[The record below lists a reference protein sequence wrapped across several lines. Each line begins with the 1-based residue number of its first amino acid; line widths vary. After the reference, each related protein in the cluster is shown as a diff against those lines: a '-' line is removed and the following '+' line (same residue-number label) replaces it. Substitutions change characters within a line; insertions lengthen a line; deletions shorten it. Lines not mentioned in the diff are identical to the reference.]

1 VAGRLLILLLGV
13 ASLAA
18 SLFFT
23 CQGFRYRELAEGIA
37 WLPDRS
43 FGQPVVI
50 TVGTGAT
57 HENPNRLGPVTAVGL
72 GPRILLVDAGRGIAE
87 ALRHCSIPVAQP
99 DTVLLTSL
107 HPENTVGLDDLLLTG
122 WNAPRTKPLRVL
134 GPPGT
139 QALAAA
145 IDTSHAATMA
155 ALAKARGV
163 DVAGARI
170 EAIEIGDG
178 FSETQD
184 GLTITAAA
192 MGDAPIASLAYRFDA
207 ADRSWVVS
215 GLNPDPE
222 KLGTFGTGATLLV
235 GAGFYAQ
242 SVEMGIEAGAENA
255 EQLRRDAA
263 LQLPLQRLAEA
274 ATRAGVGT
282 LLVTRLQPP
291 PLFDEQ
297 YRTAIREQFAGHA
310 VIANECDEIAP

>member
-1 VAGRLLILLLGV
+1 MVGRLLILLLGV
-13 ASLAA
+13 VSLVA

-23 CQGFRYRELAEGIA
+23 CQGLRYRELAEGIA

-43 FGQPVVI
+43 FGPPMVI
-50 TVGTGAT
+50 AAGTGAT
-57 HENPNRLGPVTAVGL
+57 HENPNRLGPVTAIGF
-72 GPRILLVDAGRGIAE
+72 GPRILLVDAGRGVAE

-107 HPENTVGLDDLLLTG
+107 HPENTVGLDDLLFTG
-122 WNAPRTKPLRVL
+122 WNAPRTKPLRVV

-145 IDTSHAATMA
+145 IDASHAATIE

-163 DVAGARI
+163 DAAGARI
-170 EAIEIGDG
+170 LAVEIGDG
-178 FSETQD
+178 FREVQD
-184 GLTITAAA
+184 GLTITAAT
-192 MGDAPIASLAYRFDA
+192 MGDAPVASLAYRFEA
-207 ADRSWVVS
+207 AGRSWVVS

-222 KLGTFGTGATLLV
+222 KLGSFATGATLLV
-235 GAGFYAQ
+235 GAGFYAK
-242 SVEMGIEAGAENA
+242 SVEMGIEAGAANA

-263 LQLPLQRLAEA
+263 LQLPLERLAEA

-297 YRTAIREQFAGHA
+297 YRTAARENFAGRA
-310 VIANECDEIAP
+310 VIASECDEVAP